1 MAKEQTSTMSSGGSS
16 ERIPVVSLFILL
28 LPRLAATGSNNCSN
42 ELLMHA
48 RTFERIAQL
57 DLLYKADNQPF
68 CSLSSD
74 RWNLD
79 DLIPDPGDAE
89 RSEANQRLAEL
100 IYRIQNP
107 LKCSE
112 ARFLVARHWS
122 IDCGFGAD
130 MHVLSVALHV
140 SLMLNR
146 TLIVDDE
153 DWWWFR
159 EGMASTRSNFEF
171 NQSMGKLWYRSKL
184 MQFLLKP
191 TKMMQNHI
199 QILTNRLNLRAV
211 KTRTEGKDDDEDN
224 DNNDYD
230 DGDDDDDHDRED
242 TNDEEEDVS
251 AFGVS
256 YIGVHIRRGDNYE
269 NPNHPFKK
277 YSRGVKL
284 LQKEYPKIQKV
295 FLASDDQN
303 AVEDGRERGW
313 KALVNERR
321 YRGEVKG
328 KHGLAS
334 DGLRFYDLPSGFAE
348 SWDFF
353 PMVFDLML
361 LAQSSHL
368 VVSLGSNFGR
378 LAFEIA
384 HALKPGTEVVTLD
397 EPYTYF
403 K

>member
-1 MAKEQTSTMSSGGSS
+1 VRSLTADSLAGQYNDNSGIDQNKGHFRQQPQRVIFL
-16 ERIPVVSLFILL
+16 EKAQDFYCQHIHP
-28 LPRLAATGSNNCSN
+28 
-42 ELLMHA
+42 E
-48 RTFERIAQL
+48 FE
-57 DLLYKADNQPF
+57 
-68 CSLSSD
+68 
-74 RWNLD
+74 
-79 DLIPDPGDAE
+79 
-89 RSEANQRLAEL
+89 
-100 IYRIQNP
+100 
-107 LKCSE
+107 
-112 ARFLVARHWS
+112 
-122 IDCGFGAD
+122 
-130 MHVLSVALHV
+130 
-140 SLMLNR
+140 
-146 TLIVDDE
+146 
-153 DWWWFR
+153 
-159 EGMASTRSNFEF
+159 
-171 NQSMGKLWYRSKL
+171 SMGKLWYRSKL

-361 LAQSSHL
+361 LAQ
-368 VVSLGSNFGR
+368 V
-378 LAFEIA
+378 I
-384 HALKPGTEVVTLD
+384 
-397 EPYTYF
+397 
-403 K
+403 